1 MDYDGVR
8 LFEVQ
13 RTFMGDVPLLRG
25 VEPSWGW
32 QVPVGYRTVSA
43 FCVGGDAAHGDGEV
57 DGLG

>member
-1 MDYDGVR
+1 MSGC
-8 LFEVQ
+8 Q
-13 RTFMGDVPLLRG
+13 KVPEKCSFAG